1 MVITHRAICIATLK
15 LYSAFARLTT
25 FIAKTK
31 ELSFVG
37 MICDSIG
44 RPTHLS
50 IPLVLQCYQGINLL
64 ACELP
69 LSRERE
75 RAYTLTVYA

>member
-1 MVITHRAICIATLK
+1 MRL
-15 LYSAFARLTT
+15 LRFARNDT
-25 FIAKTK
+25 FPPC
-31 ELSFVG
+31 G
-37 MICDSIG
+37 
-44 RPTHLS
+44 
-50 IPLVLQCYQGINLL
+50 GINLL